1 MTTIALLNSANDL
14 SHDDWSLLQRGHDP
28 FLSREFLGLAEST
41 GAASPDL
48 AWQPVHLLLQDDN
61 ERPRALLPL
70 YLRQHSFGDFS
81 RDWQWEQAWQAAGLA
96 YYPKLV
102 SAIPFTPSPGPRGV
116 LAQGQDESTRS
127 ELIAAAIHVAQELKV
142 SSWQCLFVQEA
153 DRAALSEAGLLMCSG
168 VQFHWKNQNYTD
180 FDDFLTTFTA
190 MKRKKLKRE
199 RRSVSDAG
207 LRLAT
212 LHGDEIDAASWQA
225 IYRQYQ
231 DTFRRYGN
239 HPAFSLEFFQS
250 LAAEIGRAM
259 VVFVAYQGDDLV
271 ASAIC
276 YRSDTALFGRHWGA
290 DLECPGLHF
299 ELCYYQGIA
308 YAIEHGLQT
317 FEPGAQGEHK
327 LARGFEPITTW
338 TSYWIADPRMRQ
350 SVAQFIAREA
360 AATENYQQEMA
371 THLPFRLESLNLP

>member
-14 SHDDWSLLQRGHDP
+14 CPADWAQLARGNDP
-28 FLSREFLGLAEST
+28 FLSRAFLGLAEST

-48 AWQPVHLLLQDDN
+48 AWQPVHLLLQDEN

-102 SAIPFTPSPGPRGV
+102 SAIPFTPSPGPRCV

-153 DRAALSEAGLLMCSG
+153 DRAALSEAGLLMRSG
-168 VQFHWKNQNYTD
+168 VQFHWKNQNYRD
-180 FDDFLTTFTA
+180 FDDFLATFTA

-239 HPAFSLEFFQS
+239 HPAFSLEFFQQ

-308 YAIEHGLQT
+308 YAIEHDLQT

-371 THLPFRLESLNLP
+371 THLPFRQET

>member
-14 SHDDWSLLQRGHDP
+14 NADGWSQLALGQDP
-28 FLSREFLGLAEST
+28 FLSRAFLGLAEST
-41 GAASPDL
+41 GAASPEL
-48 AWQPVHLLLQDDN
+48 AWQPVHLLLQDD
-61 ERPRALLPL
+61 EEKTRGFLPL

-81 RDWQWEQAWQAAGLA
+81 RDWQWEQAWQSAGLA

-102 SAIPFTPSPGPRGV
+102 SAIPFTPSPGPRCV
-116 LAQGQDESTRS
+116 LAAGETEETRA
-127 ELIAAAIHVAQELKV
+127 ELIDAAIHVAQELKV
-142 SSWQCLFVQEA
+142 SSWQCLFVEEA
-153 DRAALSEAGLLMCSG
+153 DRAALSDAGLLMRSG
-168 VQFHWKNQNYTD
+168 VQFHWKNQNFTD
-180 FDDFLTTFTA
+180 FDDFLATFTA

-225 IYRQYQ
+225 IYRHYR

-239 HPAFSLEFFQS
+239 HPAFSLAFFQQ
-250 LAAEIGRAM
+250 LAAQIGRAM

-290 DLECPGLHF
+290 DIDCPGLHF

-317 FEPGAQGEHK
+317 FESGAQGEHK
-327 LARGFEPITTW
+327 LARGFAPVTTW
-338 TSYWIADPRMRQ
+338 TSYWIADLRMRQ

-360 AATENYQQEMA
+360 AATENYQLEMA
-371 THLPFRLESLNLP
+371 THLPFRQEN

>member
-14 SHDDWSLLQRGHDP
+14 SPADWSRLACDNDP
-28 FLSREFLGLAEST
+28 FLSRAFLGLAEST

-48 AWQPVHLLLQDDN
+48 AWQPMHLLLQDEQD
-61 ERPRALLPL
+61 RPRALLPL

-102 SAIPFTPSPGPRGV
+102 SAIPFTPSPGPRCV
-116 LAQGQDESTRS
+116 LAQNEPEATRA

-142 SSWQCLFVQEA
+142 SSWQCLMVQET
-153 DRAALSEAGLLMCSG
+153 DRAALTEAGLLMRSG
-168 VQFHWKNQNYTD
+168 VQFHWQNQNYAD
-180 FDDFLTTFTA
+180 FDDFLATFTA
-190 MKRKKLKRE
+190 MKRKKLNRE
-199 RRSVSDAG
+199 RRYVSDSG

-225 IYRQYQ
+225 IYRQYG

-239 HPAFSLEFFQS
+239 HPAFSLEFFQQ
-250 LAAEIGRAM
+250 LAAQIGRAM

-290 DLECPGLHF
+290 DVECPGLHF

-327 LARGFEPITTW
+327 LARGFAPITTW
-338 TSYWIADPRMRQ
+338 TSYWIADPRMRH

-360 AATENYQQEMA
+360 AATENYQLEMA
-371 THLPFRLESLNLP
+371 THLPFRQEA

>member
-1 MTTIALLNSANDL
+1 MSTSIALLPSANDL
-14 SHDDWSLLQRGHDP
+14 NPASWAQLARGNDP
-28 FLSREFLGLAEST
+28 FLSRAFLGLAEST

-48 AWQPVHLLLQDDN
+48 AWQPVHLLLQD
-61 ERPRALLPL
+61 EQEQARALLPL
-70 YLRQHSFGDFS
+70 YLRHHSFGDFS

-102 SAIPFTPSPGPRGV
+102 SAIPFTPSPGPRCV
-116 LAQGQDESTRS
+116 LAQGQDESTRA
-127 ELIAAAIHVAQELKV
+127 ELIAAAIQVAQELKV

-153 DRAALSEAGLLMCSG
+153 DRAALNEAGLLMRSG
-168 VQFHWKNQNYTD
+168 VQFHWQNQNYRD
-180 FDDFLTTFTA
+180 FDDFLATFTA

-199 RRSVSDAG
+199 RRAVSDAG

-225 IYRQYQ
+225 IYRQYC

-239 HPAFSLEFFQS
+239 HPAFSLEFFQQ
-250 LAAEIGRAM
+250 LAAQIGRAM

-276 YRSDTALFGRHWGA
+276 YRSDSALFGRHWGA
-290 DLECPGLHF
+290 DVECPGLHF

-308 YAIEHGLQT
+308 YAIEHGLLS

-327 LARGFEPITTW
+327 LARGFAPIMTW
-338 TSYWIADPRMRQ
+338 SSYWIADPRMRQ
-350 SVAQFIAREA
+350 SVAQFLAREA

-371 THLPFRLESLNLP
+371 THLPFRLAE